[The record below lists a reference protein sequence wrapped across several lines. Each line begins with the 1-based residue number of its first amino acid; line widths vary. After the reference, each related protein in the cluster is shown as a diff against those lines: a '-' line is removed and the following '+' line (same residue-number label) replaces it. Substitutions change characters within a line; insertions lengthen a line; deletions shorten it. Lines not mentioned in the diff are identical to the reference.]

1 MSLAK
6 YLNLQKQI
14 QNYKEDEEAL
24 KAVMFEELCGVN
36 PHDLQKIDT
45 HTVEQMTSDLN
56 SFMSQTEH
64 PLHPIVEIEGKEYGL
79 VPDLSQIEYGA
90 YLDITKYDT
99 IQIDENWSKI
109 MNILYRPVT
118 SKRGVTYDVEG
129 YTATEEGHE
138 KWLSVGMDIHLG
150 VYFFLWNLQQ
160 DLVTDTLNSMRKEKN
175 LPTHIKST
183 LDESGEAISQLLNSQ
198 RITLWDLMKS

>member
-14 QNYKEDEEAL
+14 QNYKEDEQAL
-24 KAVMFEELCGVN
+24 KAVMFQELCGLN
-36 PHDLQKIDT
+36 PLDLQKIDT
-45 HTVEQMTSDLN
+45 GTVEQMTRDLN
-56 SFMSQTEH
+56 SFMNQSEH
-64 PLHPIVEIEGKEYGL
+64 PLHPIVEVEGREYGL

-118 SKRGVTYDVEG
+118 SKRGVTYDVQG
-129 YTATEEGHE
+129 YNADQSDHE
-138 KWLSVGMDIHLG
+138 KWLSVGMNIHLG

-160 DLVTDTLNSMRKEKN
+160 DLLNATLNSMKKQKN
-175 LPTHIKST
+175 LPQHIKST
-183 LDESGEAISQLLNSQ
+183 LEESGEAISQSLHSQ